1 MNNLE
6 PLIGALLVAAVL
18 FFGYRIK
25 RIALAILAFVIG
37 YSIAGQYLTQYV
49 EGAFLQT
56 LLPLAIGLLLALLS
70 ASIENL
76 AIFAVGAFTGYGVAG
91 AYLDQNTWAGIGI
104 SIAIAVIIG
113 TICVAIK
120 KPAIIVLT
128 AVASAHV
135 IATAI
140 ITMASL
146 DTHPYYLIIVAVLA
160 TIGALFQFKNTKGLA

>member
-49 EGAFLQT
+49 EGEFLQT
-56 LLPLAIGLLLALLS
+56 LLPLAIGLLLAILS

-76 AIFAVGAFTGYGVAG
+76 AIFAVAAFTGYGIAG
-91 AYLDQNTWAGIGI
+91 AYTDQNTWAGIGI
-104 SIAIAVIIG
+104 SIAIAVVLG
-113 TICVAIK
+113 AICVALK

-135 IATAI
+135 ISSSI
-140 ITMASL
+140 IAMSTL
-146 DTHPYYLIIVAVLA
+146 PQHPWYLIIVAVLA
-160 TIGALFQFKNTKGLA
+160 TLGALFQFKNTKGLA